1 VPKAP
6 GNVTP
11 RDRLPTLYQAVDH
24 VAQAL
29 GASTVDAVVIDWRF
43 NASFRQVGWRRRKVL
58 TLGLPLLAILNGE
71 ERVALIAHELAHAVN
86 GDPNRSFF
94 TGTAVTSLIE
104 WYRLLRPYRIWNFRS
119 HGSSA
124 GALADMGA
132 VVGNLLS
139 LCLSGVAW
147 LGAYVLSHLLWH
159 DSQRAEYLADSLA
172 ARVAGTDTMLA
183 LLDKLHFSR
192 TFTNA
197 VRSVSVGQ
205 GSLSLFDELQRSM
218 AEMPERELERIR
230 RVEHLEATRLDVT
243 HPPTV
248 YRIELLKARPM
259 PQPQVVVSPLDVEQM
274 DRELEPY
281 KKRVQEW
288 LVEMHRASLY
298 Y

>member
-1 VPKAP
+1 
-6 GNVTP
+6 
-11 RDRLPTLYQAVDH
+11 
-24 VAQAL
+24 
-29 GASTVDAVVIDWRF
+29 VIDWRF
-43 NASFRQVGWRRRKVL
+43 NASFRQVGWRRRNVL
-58 TLGLPLLAILNGE
+58 MLGLPLLAILNGE
-71 ERVALIAHELAHAVN
+71 ERVALIAHRLSHAVN
-86 GDPNRSFF
+86 GDPNRGYF
-94 TGTAVTSLIE
+94 TGTAVASLIE
-104 WYRLLRPYRIWNFRS
+104 WYRLLRPHRIWNFRS

-124 GALADMGA
+124 GALVGMGA

-139 LCLSGVAW
+139 LCLSSVAW

-172 ARVAGTDTMLA
+172 AHVAGTDTMLA

-197 VRSVSVGQ
+197 VRGVWVGQ
-205 GSLSLFDELQRSM
+205 GSLSLFAELQRNT
-218 AEMPERELERIR
+218 AEMPERELQRIR
-230 RVEHLEATRLDVT
+230 RVEHLEAIRLDVT

-248 YRIELLKARPM
+248 YRIELLKAHRV
-259 PQPQVVVSPLDVEQM
+259 PQPHVVVSPLDVEQM

-281 KKRVQEW
+281 KKPIQEW